1 MTDSQLPET
10 TECGSRG
17 NVGRY
22 NSETLPPAEHVSF
35 NQEQVGKRF
44 GWVIIMSAERRYPTG
59 WQHPYVKVQCQ
70 GCGSIHWCLWSNL
83 RTGRTQG
90 CQSCSQPR
98 QLPKWLDRRLT
109 AARQRCTNP
118 SAPGYPSYGGRGIRF
133 EFPSILEAGLW
144 MLENLGTPDKDR
156 EIDRI
161 DNNGHY
167 APGNLRW
174 ATRQENSGNR
184 RNSRLSEWDQKYWPY
199 AKNTIRRKLSEGE
212 TREQIIAEAEL
223 AVVEKRKSWRTIQQR
238 LGSMTYSM
246 PDHVTVS
253 PRTTF

>member
-44 GWVIIMSAERRYPTG
+44 GWVIIMSA
-59 WQHPYVKVQCQ
+59 
-70 GCGSIHWCLWSNL
+70 
-83 RTGRTQG
+83 
-90 CQSCSQPR
+90 
-98 QLPKWLDRRLT
+98 
-109 AARQRCTNP
+109 
-118 SAPGYPSYGGRGIRF
+118 
-133 EFPSILEAGLW
+133 
-144 MLENLGTPDKDR
+144 
-156 EIDRI
+156 
-161 DNNGHY
+161 
-167 APGNLRW
+167 
-174 ATRQENSGNR
+174 
-184 RNSRLSEWDQKYWPY
+184 
-199 AKNTIRRKLSEGE
+199 SEGE

-238 LGSMTYSM
+238 LESMTYSM

-253 PRTTF
+253 PRTTS